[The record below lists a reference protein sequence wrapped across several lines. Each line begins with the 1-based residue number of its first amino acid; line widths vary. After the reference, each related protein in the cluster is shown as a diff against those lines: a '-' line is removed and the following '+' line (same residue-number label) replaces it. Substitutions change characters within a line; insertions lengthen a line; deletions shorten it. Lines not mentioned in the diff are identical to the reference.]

1 MVVLQQH
8 GVCCGLGSFEGQQR
22 RFGVE
27 CLGVGGSRQ
36 LLVPRF

>member
-8 GVCCGLGSFEGQQR
+8 GVCCGLGSFVGQQR

-27 CLGVGGSRQ
+27 RLGVGGSRQ
-36 LLVPRF
+36 LLVLRF